1 MVPSVV
7 DVRLGCRLLECSR
20 QAEDY
25 RLVFDRAG
33 RRCEETARI
42 VVGADGAAS
51 RVRARLGPST
61 SPKKYFAIQEW
72 AEADGSVPYFS
83 SIFDPEIT
91 DYYCWTIPKD
101 GCLIIGAAL
110 APRDRTTER
119 FDFLKTRLRNYG
131 VHFGRTIRREGAF
144 MLRPQSTRQLCTGT
158 NGVVLIGEAAGWI
171 SPSSAEGLSYAF
183 RSAHFL
189 AEVLNAGLGNVGSRY
204 RRATIPLRRNVFLK
218 TLKSRVVFNPSLR
231 AIVMRLGLQSMDVIN
246 V

>member
-1 MVPSVV
+1 
-7 DVRLGCRLLECSR
+7 
-20 QAEDY
+20 
-25 RLVFDRAG
+25 
-33 RRCEETARI
+33 
-42 VVGADGAAS
+42 
-51 RVRARLGPST
+51 
-61 SPKKYFAIQEW
+61 
-72 AEADGSVPYFS
+72 
-83 SIFDPEIT
+83 
-91 DYYCWTIPKD
+91 
-101 GCLIIGAAL
+101 
-110 APRDRTTER
+110 
-119 FDFLKTRLRNYG
+119 
-131 VHFGRTIRREGAF
+131 